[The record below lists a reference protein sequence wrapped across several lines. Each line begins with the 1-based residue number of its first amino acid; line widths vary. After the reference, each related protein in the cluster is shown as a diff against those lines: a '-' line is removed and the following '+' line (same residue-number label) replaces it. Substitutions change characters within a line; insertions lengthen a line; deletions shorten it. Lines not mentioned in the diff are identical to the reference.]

1 MQVVPTTNQISKNSR
16 ICSIHFEE
24 SQYDCISG
32 KRFLKKSAVPSIF
45 PQDIA
50 KFVSS
55 VVLKITFLFY
65 KYIQM

>member
-45 PQDIA
+45 PQDIV
-50 KFVSS
+50 KFVSNFQNNFFI
-55 VVLKITFLFY
+55 V
-65 KYIQM
+65 